1 MEEQFDYIIV
11 GAGSAGC
18 ALAGRLSENGRHRVL
33 LLEAGGDDRKFWVQ
47 VPIGY
52 GKSFYDPS
60 VNWMYMTEP
69 VPTAGNRPSYW
80 PRGKVIGGS
89 SSINAMVYIRGQAED
104 FEDWR
109 AAGNPGWGWENVL
122 PVYRRME
129 SHEWGE
135 STWHGGSGPLHV
147 SAPKDELHPLCEAY
161 IKAGEEAGLPRND
174 DFNGASQE
182 GVGTYHVTTR
192 DGLRMSAARAYLWP
206 ARRRSNLR
214 IEKHAMAERLLFDGT
229 RATGVEYRCR
239 GELKRAHAN
248 AEVIVSAGAV
258 GSPLLLMRS
267 GIGPA
272 EDLKAAGIDVLVDRP
287 GVGRNM
293 QDHYIVDQT
302 LKSSL
307 PTLNNTLTPWW
318 GKLWAGLQYVTARR
332 GPMCLSLN
340 QGGGFFK
347 TRPDLD
353 RPNMQLYFSPLS
365 YLKGPP
371 GKRALMHPDP
381 FAGFILSISP
391 CRPTSRGYLRLRSA
405 DPAAAPE
412 IHPNYLATE
421 HDLQDNLEGLKFLR
435 QLTSTPTMKD
445 IVLEEIFPG
454 PGVDSDEAMLDY
466 IRAKG
471 GSVFHPCST
480 CMMGSDAQTCVVDP
494 SLKVYGVENLR
505 VADASIFPTVTSGNI
520 NAPSIMVGEKASDII
535 LQAGKTL

>member
-1 MEEQFDYIIV
+1 MEDQFDYIIV
-11 GAGSAGC
+11 GAGAAGC

-33 LLEAGGDDRKFWVQ
+33 LLEAGGDDRRFWVQ

-80 PRGKVIGGS
+80 PRGKVLGGS
-89 SSINAMVYIRGQAED
+89 SSINAMVYVRGQSGD
-104 FEDWR
+104 FDDWR
-109 AAGNPGWGWENVL
+109 DAGNPGWGWDDIL

-135 STWHGGSGPLHV
+135 SVWHGSSGPVHV

-182 GVGTYHVTTR
+182 GVGAYHVTTR

-206 ARRRSNLR
+206 ARRRPNLR
-214 IEKHAMAERLLFDGT
+214 VEKHAMAERLLFDGT

-239 GELKRAHAN
+239 GKLKRAHAK
-248 AEVIVSAGAV
+248 AEVIVAAGAV

-302 LKSSL
+302 LKSRL

-318 GKLWAGLQYVTARR
+318 GKLWAGMQYVFARR
-332 GPMCLSLN
+332 GPMSLSLN

-347 TRPDLD
+347 TRPDLE

-365 YLKGPP
+365 YTRAVP
-371 GKRALMHPDP
+371 GKRRLTRPDVFP
-381 FAGFILSISP
+381 GFIIGVSNCHP
-391 CRPTSRGYLRLRSA
+391 KSRGSLHVRSA
-405 DPAAAPE
+405 DAAEAPA
-412 IHPNYLATE
+412 IHANYLSEPEDMQELLDSVPIMRRIAE
-421 HDLQDNLEGLKFLR
+421 AGPLARVIRREVR
-435 QLTSTPTMKD
+435 
-445 IVLEEIFPG
+445 PG
-454 PGVDSDEAMLDY
+454 PDAGDQTALTDY
-466 IRAKG
+466 IRAAS
-471 GSVFHPCST
+471 GSVFHPCGT
-480 CMMGSDAQTCVVDP
+480 CAMGPDPETGAVVDAR
-494 SLKVYGVENLR
+494 LKVHGLEGLR
-505 VADASIFPTVTSGNI
+505 VADASIMPTLPSGNI
-520 NAPSIMVGEKASDII
+520 NAPSMMIGEKAADLIRAD
-535 LQAGKTL
+535 L

>member
-33 LLEAGGDDRKFWVQ
+33 LLEAGGDDRRFWIQ

-80 PRGKVIGGS
+80 PRGKVLGGS

-104 FEDWR
+104 FDDWR
-109 AAGNPGWGWENVL
+109 DAGNPGWGWEDVL

-129 SHEWGE
+129 THEWGE
-135 STWHGGSGPLHV
+135 SAYHGGSGPLHV
-147 SAPKDELHPLCEAY
+147 SAPKDDLHPLCETY
-161 IKAGEEAGLPRND
+161 IRAGEEAGLPRND

-192 DGLRMSAARAYLWP
+192 AGLRMSAARAYLGP
-206 ARRRSNLR
+206 ARRRPNLR
-214 IEKHAMAERLLFDGT
+214 IEKHALAERLLFDG
-229 RATGVEYRCR
+229 RRVTGVEYRCR
-239 GELKRAHAN
+239 GELKRAYAG
-248 AEVIVSAGAV
+248 AEVILSAGAV

-272 EDLKAAGIDVLVDRP
+272 EDLKAAGTDVLVDRP

-302 LKSSL
+302 LKSRL
-307 PTLNNTLTPWW
+307 PTLNNTLAPWW
-318 GKLWAGLQYVTARR
+318 GKLLVGMQYMAARR
-332 GPMCLSLN
+332 GPMSLSLN

-391 CRPTSRGYLRLRSA
+391 CRPTSRGYLRLRSP
-405 DPAAAPE
+405 DPSSAPE
-412 IHPNYLATE
+412 IHPNYLSTD
-421 HDLQDNLEGLKFLR
+421 HDLQENLEGLKFLR
-435 QLTSTPTMKD
+435 RLVSMPAMKD
-445 IVLEEIFPG
+445 IVLEEISPG
-454 PGVDSDEAMLDY
+454 PHIDRDEAMLDY
-466 IRAKG
+466 IRTKG
-471 GSVFHPCST
+471 GTVFHPTST
-480 CMMGSDAQTCVVDP
+480 CMMGPDAETCVVDR
-494 SLKVYGVENLR
+494 SLKVYEVGNLR

-520 NAPSIMVGEKASDII
+520 NAPSIMVGEKASNII
-535 LQAGKTL
+535 LEAAKSP

>member
-1 MEEQFDYIIV
+1 LEDQFDYIIV

-18 ALAGRLSENGRHRVL
+18 ALAGRLSENGQHRVL
-33 LLEAGGDDRKFWVQ
+33 LLEAGGDDRRFWVQ

-69 VPTAGNRPSYW
+69 VPTAGGRPSYW
-80 PRGKVIGGS
+80 PRGKVLGGS
-89 SSINAMVYIRGQAED
+89 SSINAMVYVRGQAGD
-104 FEDWR
+104 FNDWR
-109 AAGNPGWGWENVL
+109 DAGNPGWGWDDIL

-135 STWHGGSGPLHV
+135 SAWHGGSGPVHV
-147 SAPKDELHPLCEAY
+147 TAPKDELHPLCEAY

-182 GVGTYHVTTR
+182 GVGAYHVTTR

-206 ARRRSNLR
+206 ARRRPNLR
-214 IEKHAMAERLLFDGT
+214 VEKHAMAERLLFDGT
-229 RATGVEYRCR
+229 RATGVAYRCR
-239 GELKRAHAN
+239 GKLKRAHAK
-248 AEVIVSAGAV
+248 AEVIVAAGAV

-302 LKSSL
+302 LKSRL

-332 GPMCLSLN
+332 GPMSLSLN

-347 TRPDLD
+347 TRPDLE

-405 DPAAAPE
+405 DPEAAPE
-412 IHPNYLATE
+412 IQPNYLATE

-445 IVLEEIFPG
+445 IVQEELFPG
-454 PGVDSDEAMLDY
+454 PDVDSDEEMLDY
-466 IRAKG
+466 IRTKG

-494 SLKVYGVENLR
+494 SLKVYGTENLR
-505 VADASIFPTVTSGNI
+505 VADASIFPAVTSGNI

-535 LQAGKTL
+535 LKTAKNR

>member
-1 MEEQFDYIIV
+1 MEDQFDYIIV

-33 LLEAGGDDRKFWVQ
+33 LLEAGGDDRRFWIQ

-69 VPTAGNRPSYW
+69 VPTAGDRPSYW
-80 PRGKVIGGS
+80 PRGKVLGGS
-89 SSINAMVYIRGQAED
+89 SSINAMVYIRGQAGD
-104 FEDWR
+104 FNDWR
-109 AAGNPGWGWENVL
+109 DAGNPGWGWDDIL

-129 SHEWGE
+129 THEWGE
-135 STWHGGSGPLHV
+135 SVWHGGSGPLHV
-147 SAPKDELHPLCEAY
+147 SAPKDDLHPLCEAY

-206 ARRRSNLR
+206 ARKRSKLR
-214 IEKHAMAERLLFDGT
+214 VEKHAMAERLLFDGT

-239 GELKRAHAN
+239 GKLKRAHAK
-248 AEVIVSAGAV
+248 AEVIVSAGAI

-272 EDLKAAGIDVLVDRP
+272 EDLKAAGIEVLVDRP

-302 LKSSL
+302 LKSRL

-332 GPMCLSLN
+332 GPMSLSLN

-381 FAGFILSISP
+381 FAGFIMSISP
-391 CRPTSRGYLRLRSA
+391 CRPTSRGFLRLRSA
-405 DPAAAPE
+405 DPDAAPE

-421 HDLQDNLEGLKFLR
+421 HDLQDNLEGLKFMR
-435 QLTSTPTMKD
+435 QLTETPTMKD
-445 IVLEEIFPG
+445 IVLEELFPG
-454 PGVDSDEAMLDY
+454 QDVDSDEAMLDY
-466 IRAKG
+466 IRTKG
-471 GSVFHPCST
+471 GSVFHPSST
-480 CMMGSDAQTCVVDP
+480 CMMGPDAQTCVVDP

-535 LQAGKTL
+535 LEAAKSP

>member
-1 MEEQFDYIIV
+1 MEDQFDYIIV

-33 LLEAGGDDRKFWVQ
+33 LLEAGGDDRRFWVQ

-80 PRGKVIGGS
+80 PRGKVLGGS
-89 SSINAMVYIRGQAED
+89 SSINAMVYIRGQAGD
-104 FEDWR
+104 FDDWR
-109 AAGNPGWGWENVL
+109 DAGNPGWGWDDIL
-122 PVYRRME
+122 PVYRKME

-135 STWHGGSGPLHV
+135 SAWHGGSGPLYV
-147 SAPKDELHPLCEAY
+147 SAPKDDLHPLCEAY

-174 DFNGASQE
+174 DFNAASQE

-192 DGLRMSAARAYLWP
+192 DGVRMSTSRAYLWP

-214 IEKHAMAERLLFDGT
+214 IEKHAVADRLLFDGT
-229 RATGVEYRCR
+229 RATGVEYKSG
-239 GELKRAHAN
+239 GELKRAYAR
-248 AEVIVSAGAV
+248 AEVIVSAGAI

-318 GKLWAGLQYVTARR
+318 GKLWAGMQYVFARK
-332 GPMCLSLN
+332 GPMSLSLN

-347 TRPDLD
+347 TRPNLE

-405 DPAAAPE
+405 DPTAAPE
-412 IHPNYLATE
+412 IQPNYLATE
-421 HDLQDNLEGLKFLR
+421 HDLTENLEGLKFLR
-435 QLTSTPTMKD
+435 QLTNTPTMKD
-445 IVLEEIFPG
+445 IVLEELFPG
-454 PGVDSDEAMLDY
+454 PDVEGDEALLDY
-466 IRAKG
+466 IRTKG

-480 CMMGSDAQTCVVDP
+480 CMMGPDAQTCVVDP
-494 SLKVYGVENLR
+494 SLKVYGLENLR

-520 NAPSIMVGEKASDII
+520 NAPSIMVGEKASEII
-535 LQAGKTL
+535 LAAAKNP

>member
-1 MEEQFDYIIV
+1 MEEQFDYIVV

-18 ALAGRLSENGRHRVL
+18 ALAGRLSEDGKHRVL
-33 LLEAGGDDRKFWVQ
+33 LLEAGGDDRKFWLQ

-60 VNWMYMTEP
+60 VNWMYVTEP
-69 VPTAGNRPSYW
+69 VPTAGNNPRYW
-80 PRGKVIGGS
+80 PRGKVLGGS
-89 SSINAMVYIRGQAED
+89 SSINAMVYIRGQIED

-109 AAGNPGWGWENVL
+109 AAGNPGWGWEDVL

-129 SHEWGE
+129 THEWGE
-135 STWHGGSGPLHV
+135 SAYHGGSGPVYV
-147 SAPKDELHPLCEAY
+147 SAPKADLHPLCEAY
-161 IKAGEEAGLPRND
+161 IKAGEEADLPRND
-174 DFNGASQE
+174 DFNGATQE

-214 IEKHAMAERLLFDGT
+214 IEKNALAERLLFDGR
-229 RATGVEYRCR
+229 RATGVEYRC
-239 GELKRAHAN
+239 GGVLKRAQAR
-248 AEVIVSAGAV
+248 AEVVLSAGAV

-267 GIGPA
+267 GVGPA
-272 EDLKAAGIDVLVDRP
+272 EDLKAAGIDVVVDRP
-287 GVGRNM
+287 GVGQNM

-302 LKSSL
+302 LKSRQ

-318 GKLWAGLQYVTARR
+318 GKLWAGVQYVAARR
-332 GPMCLSLN
+332 GPMSLSLN

-347 TRPDLD
+347 TRADLN

-371 GKRALMHPDP
+371 DKRALMHPDP
-381 FAGFILSISP
+381 FAGFIMSISH

-405 DPAAAPE
+405 DPDSAPE
-412 IHPNYLATE
+412 IQPNYLSTD
-421 HDLQDNLEGLKFLR
+421 HDLQENLEGLKFLR
-435 QLTSTPTMKD
+435 RFINTPTMKG
-445 IVLEEIFPG
+445 IVEEELFPG
-454 PGVDSDEAMLDY
+454 PNVDSDEALIDY

-471 GSVFHPCST
+471 GSVFHPSST
-480 CMMGSDAQTCVVDP
+480 CMMGPDPKACVVN
-494 SLKVYGVENLR
+494 SRLQVYGVENLR
-505 VADASIFPTVTSGNI
+505 VADASIFPAVTSGNI

-535 LQAGKTL
+535 RESEKII